1 MLVAPLACQSK
12 SGRKVTP
19 KEFAILRLFAEF
31 YQRDTGQKPRFSGQ
45 KSIFFI
51 KALQLSV
58 SARSV
63 EAFCHEN
70 KVFPHLPAGTGT
82 RNHLLGVLQNERLNV
97 MAIVESQSN
106 PRAS

>member
-1 MLVAPLACQSK
+1 MLVAPPARQSK
-12 SGRKVTP
+12 SGQKVTP

-31 YQRDTGQKPRFSGQ
+31 YQRDTGEKPRFSGQ

-58 SARSV
+58 SARSG

-97 MAIVESQSN
+97 MAIVESQSD